1 MSSGSVPGGSNLAAG
16 IAVGTAVAGVVAEAT
31 GADKVAASVKDTVA
45 AGAEKVTAAVAS
57 VVPPV
62 VSNAAKAAAQALWE
76 LHEYPPVAFY
86 FYVVIGGNL
95 VLDNSF
101 LEVSGIS
108 TSVETEDVVEG
119 GNQYVIQLPTKIK
132 HSNLVLKRGSAAKDG
147 SLVQWCKDS
156 VQTDFYDLVQTK
168 KVSVYLM
175 NELHIPIQGW
185 DFFNAYPVK
194 WEFEPFNSM
203 ESKIAIEKIE
213 LSYMYSKR
221 VID

>member
-1 MSSGSVPGGSNLAAG
+1 
-16 IAVGTAVAGVVAEAT
+16 
-31 GADKVAASVKDTVA
+31 
-45 AGAEKVTAAVAS
+45 
-57 VVPPV
+57 
-62 VSNAAKAAAQALWE
+62 
-76 LHEYPPVAFY
+76 
-86 FYVVIGGNL
+86 
-95 VLDNSF
+95 
-101 LEVSGIS
+101 
-108 TSVETEDVVEG
+108 
-119 GNQYVIQLPTKIK
+119 
-132 HSNLVLKRGSAAKDG
+132 LVLKRGSAAKDG